1 VLFVC
6 DIFKLYRKVLSPG
19 ALCLICCTHP
29 FFQDLYQVQND
40 QVKVQEGNEL
50 HSKYSHAFFSGILF
64 WVIREKLGELSV
76 FVLRHYDNKKLLK
89 TLYVQ

>member
-1 VLFVC
+1 MVSCVWFV
-6 DIFKLYRKVLSPG
+6 
-19 ALCLICCTHP
+19 AP

-64 WVIREKLGELSV
+64 WFIQEKLGELYILLWDSV
-76 FVLRHYDNKKLLK
+76 DNES
-89 TLYVQ
+89 YSRPCM